1 MPLIQITLLKGRTT
15 EQKRRIAQ
23 RMTDVLVEEAKTAK
37 EGVVVTFVD
46 VEKDSY
52 ARGGELMLIRRRYTG
67 AERSPLTLSGKF
79 RHPRRRYCKKGGAFR
94 WRSKAASSLI
104 WFEKN
109 NSAGPCLWPF

>member
-15 EQKRRIAQ
+15 EQKRKIAQ

-52 ARGGELMLIRRRYTG
+52 ARGGELMVD
-67 AERSPLTLSGKF
+67 
-79 RHPRRRYCKKGGAFR
+79 KK
-94 WRSKAASSLI
+94 
-104 WFEKN
+104 
-109 NSAGPCLWPF
+109 

>member
-15 EQKRRIAQ
+15 EQKRKIAQ

-52 ARGGELMLIRRRYTG
+52 ARGGELMLDR
-67 AERSPLTLSGKF
+67 K
-79 RHPRRRYCKKGGAFR
+79 
-94 WRSKAASSLI
+94 
-104 WFEKN
+104 
-109 NSAGPCLWPF
+109 

>member
-15 EQKRRIAQ
+15 EQKRRIAH

-52 ARGGELMLIRRRYTG
+52 ARGGELMLD
-67 AERSPLTLSGKF
+67 
-79 RHPRRRYCKKGGAFR
+79 KK
-94 WRSKAASSLI
+94 
-104 WFEKN
+104 
-109 NSAGPCLWPF
+109 

>member
-37 EGVVVTFVD
+37 EGIVVTFVD

-52 ARGGELMLIRRRYTG
+52 ARGGELMVD
-67 AERSPLTLSGKF
+67 
-79 RHPRRRYCKKGGAFR
+79 KK
-94 WRSKAASSLI
+94 
-104 WFEKN
+104 
-109 NSAGPCLWPF
+109 

>member
-52 ARGGELMLIRRRYTG
+52 ARGGELM
-67 AERSPLTLSGKF
+67 AD
-79 RHPRRRYCKKGGAFR
+79 KK
-94 WRSKAASSLI
+94 
-104 WFEKN
+104 
-109 NSAGPCLWPF
+109 

>member
-46 VEKDSY
+46 VENDSY
-52 ARGGELMLIRRRYTG
+52 ARGGELMLD
-67 AERSPLTLSGKF
+67 
-79 RHPRRRYCKKGGAFR
+79 KK
-94 WRSKAASSLI
+94 
-104 WFEKN
+104 
-109 NSAGPCLWPF
+109 

>member
-52 ARGGELMLIRRRYTG
+52 ARGGELMVD
-67 AERSPLTLSGKF
+67 
-79 RHPRRRYCKKGGAFR
+79 KK
-94 WRSKAASSLI
+94 
-104 WFEKN
+104 
-109 NSAGPCLWPF
+109 

>member
-52 ARGGELMLIRRRYTG
+52 ARGGELMLDR
-67 AERSPLTLSGKF
+67 
-79 RHPRRRYCKKGGAFR
+79 
-94 WRSKAASSLI
+94 
-104 WFEKN
+104 N
-109 NSAGPCLWPF
+109 

>member
-52 ARGGELMLIRRRYTG
+52 SRGGELMVD
-67 AERSPLTLSGKF
+67 
-79 RHPRRRYCKKGGAFR
+79 KK
-94 WRSKAASSLI
+94 
-104 WFEKN
+104 
-109 NSAGPCLWPF
+109 

>member
-15 EQKRRIAQ
+15 EQKRKIAQ

-52 ARGGELMLIRRRYTG
+52 ARGGELMLD
-67 AERSPLTLSGKF
+67 
-79 RHPRRRYCKKGGAFR
+79 KK
-94 WRSKAASSLI
+94 
-104 WFEKN
+104 
-109 NSAGPCLWPF
+109 